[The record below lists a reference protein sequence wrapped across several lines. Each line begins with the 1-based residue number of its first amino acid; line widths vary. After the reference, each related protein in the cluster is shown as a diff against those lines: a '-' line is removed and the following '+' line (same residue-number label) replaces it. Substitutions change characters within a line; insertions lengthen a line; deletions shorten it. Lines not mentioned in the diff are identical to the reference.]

1 MGAVVA
7 LSGKRTVIL
16 EFDIRKPR
24 ILSGLG
30 MHKREG
36 ITNHVIG
43 RVEYEELSVPVP
55 GIENLF
61 VIACGPIPPNPSE
74 LLLDPRLDAF
84 IQRVRED
91 YDVVIMDTAPVG
103 LVGDAV
109 VLGKHADASLYVVRH
124 NYTFKKQLQLLDDIY
139 MNRRLPRM
147 SLVLNDIQAK
157 TGGYGGY
164 YGYGGYGYGAY
175 GSSYGSNYFEAD
187 KRKRQRGRK
196 LIQSILNWFG
206 IRN

>member
-1 MGAVVA
+1 
-7 LSGKRTVIL
+7 
-16 EFDIRKPR
+16 
-24 ILSGLG
+24 
-30 MHKREG
+30 
-36 ITNHVIG
+36 
-43 RVEYEELSVPVP
+43 
-55 GIENLF
+55 
-61 VIACGPIPPNPSE
+61 
-74 LLLDPRLDAF
+74 LLLDPRLDEF
-84 IQRVRED
+84 IQRVRDE

-175 GSSYGSNYFEAD
+175 GSSYGANYFEAD
-187 KRKRQRGRK
+187 KGKRRPGKK